1 MNQHVTILG
10 VLYVAFGVLGLLSA
24 LAVLVFFGGVAG
36 LVGVAATSEPDAAI
50 AAPILGVIAIV
61 VFTVL
66 VVLSLP
72 GLVVGVGLLKLQPW
86 ARVGAIILSA
96 LNLLNVPIGTLLGA
110 YGLWVLL
117 SAEGEAAF
125 R

>member
-1 MNQHVTILG
+1 MKQHVTILG
-10 VLYVAFGVLGLLSA
+10 ILYVVFGVLGLLSA
-24 LAVLVFFGGVAG
+24 VAVLVVFGGVAG

-50 AAPILGVIAIV
+50 AAPILGVLAIV

-66 VVLSLP
+66 LVLSLP
-72 GLVVGVGLLKLQPW
+72 GLVIGVGLLKFQPW
-86 ARVGAIILSA
+86 ARIGAIILSV
-96 LNLLNVPIGTLLGA
+96 LNLLNIPIGTLLGA

-117 SAEGEAAF
+117 SAESEAVF